1 MLQGQNRGV
10 DGIEHSEVGA
20 ALSRTCRRVRSC
32 HVPPAGVWILR
43 LLSSAATAR
52 RHAGKLGEDRA
63 QGLCA
68 LLCFGCSLETL
79 RIGAAEAGD
88 AVNVLGTE
96 SEEGPQ
102 AACQR
107 SASMIMSG
115 GW

>member
-1 MLQGQNRGV
+1 MFLPQLTSGASSVDFSPDGQSLVYSMAGSLWLQR
-10 DGIEHSEVGA
+10 I
-20 ALSRTCRRVRSC
+20 
-32 HVPPAGVWILR
+32 
-43 LLSSAATAR
+43 
-52 RHAGKLGEDRA
+52 GEDRA